1 MSKRVSIRG
10 QFRAVDTA
18 PAYAFIGGG
27 ESKLCDNVNT
37 AAANSSNVISN
48 PAEIGLDNANVYR
61 IYDIVSNICG
71 SNQAVTE
78 SALEAALVE
87 IRLQPLSQHIQEH
100 LEIQLSEFAAAT
112 DDRSR
117 NWHALGLF
125 SYLQGIIDCVDA
137 LSAPAKES

>member
-37 AAANSSNVISN
+37 AANNSNVISK
-48 PAEIGLDNANVYR
+48 PAELGLDNTNVYR

-71 SNQAVTE
+71 SNQSVTE
-78 SALEAALVE
+78 SALEAALAE
-87 IRLQPLSQHIQEH
+87 IRSQPLSQHIQDH
-100 LEIQLSEFAAAT
+100 LERQLSEFASAT

-137 LSAPAKES
+137 LLLPAKED